1 MAGSSLVSLKEK
13 QVVTSS
19 LNVAKTFGKQH
30 KHVLEAIDNL
40 VAEISA
46 TKSSSPK
53 LRSQMFAEGTY
64 INRGKR
70 YRQIFMNRDGFTL
83 LAMGFTGYKAT
94 NFKLEYIEAFNSM
107 EKTVAT
113 KAKDSYMID
122 DPVERAKRWIEEQR
136 KTKELEEENTSM
148 QPKAVFADAVA
159 VSHTTIL
166 VGELAKLLKQNG
178 IDIGQRRLF
187 TWLRE
192 NGYLIKRKGTDWNMP
207 TQRSMEMELFEIKEG
222 SFAHSDGHT
231 SITKTVKVT
240 GKGQQYFI
248 NKFLNMSA

>member
-1 MAGSSLVSLKEK
+1 METSSLVIMKNE
-13 QVVTSS
+13 QAVTSS
-19 LNVAKTFGKQH
+19 LQVAETFEKNH
-30 KHVLEAIDNL
+30 RHVLRDVENL
-40 VAEISA
+40 LEGM
-46 TKSSSPK
+46 PK
-53 LRSQMFAEGTY
+53 TGHTQHMFVKGTY
-64 INRGKR
+64 VNEQNSQE
-70 YRQIFMNRDGFTL
+70 YPMYYMNRDGFTL
-83 LAMGFTGYKAT
+83 LAMGFTGSKALG
-94 NFKLEYIEAFNSM
+94 FKLKYIEAFNSM
-107 EKTVAT
+107 EKTIAT
-113 KAKDSYMID
+113 QAKDSYMID
-122 DPVERAKRWIEEQR
+122 DPVERAERWIEEQR
-136 KTKELEEENTSM
+136 KTRELEEENTIM
-148 QPKAVFADAVA
+148 QPKAIFADAVA

-192 NGYLIKRKGTDWNMP
+192 KGYLIKRKGTDWNMP

-248 NKFLNMSA
+248 NKFLNLGR